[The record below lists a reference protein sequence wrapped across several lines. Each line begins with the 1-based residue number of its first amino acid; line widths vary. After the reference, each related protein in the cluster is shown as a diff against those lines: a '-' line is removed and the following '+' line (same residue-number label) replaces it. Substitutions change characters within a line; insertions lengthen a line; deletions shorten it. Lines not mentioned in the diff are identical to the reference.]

1 MDYSNGLQ
9 IFINK
14 ERPSMK
20 TATMENVAKLAN
32 VSKATVSRVF
42 TGSDTVADETKK
54 KVMKAVKELN
64 YHPNVLARQLRMMET
79 KTIIAIVPD
88 ITNTFFSQVLRGI
101 ETTARRNGYRVLL
114 GDTGNDANI
123 EHEYL
128 EALHEKYA
136 DGLILLTARTDRNT
150 IESLAEKYPV
160 VLACEYLEGSNVPT
174 VSIDNISAARKA
186 TEHLI
191 KLGHKRIA
199 HITGP
204 MNVILSRDRL
214 KGYKQ
219 AMKTYGLEIDPL
231 LITEGDF
238 YYKTA
243 YDLSLKLMSID
254 NPPTA
259 IFAANDEMAI
269 GVIKAIQSQ
278 GLKVPEDIAI
288 VGFDNIKM
296 STIFSPFLTT
306 IGQPMYE
313 IGEKAMKLLLDLI
326 RGKKIRKKQFVLD
339 DKLIVRESCG
349 YKK

>member
-1 MDYSNGLQ
+1 
-9 IFINK
+9 
-14 ERPSMK
+14 MK
-20 TATMENVAKLAN
+20 NVAKLAN
-32 VSKATVSRVF
+32 VSIATVSRVF
-42 TGSDTVADETKK
+42 TGSDNVADKTRK

-64 YHPNVLARQLRMMET
+64 YHPNALARQLRMMET
-79 KTIIAIVPD
+79 KTIIVVVPD
-88 ITNTFFSQVLRGI
+88 ITNTFFSQVLKGI
-101 ETTARRNGYRVLL
+101 EITARRNGYRVLL
-114 GDTGNDANI
+114 GDTGNDITI

-128 EALHEKYA
+128 KALYEKHA
-136 DGLILLTARTDRNT
+136 DGLVLLTARMDRNT
-150 IESLAEKYPV
+150 IESLMKKYPV
-160 VLACEYLEGSNVPT
+160 VLACEYLEDSNFPT

-191 KLGHKRIA
+191 KLGHKRVA

-231 LITEGDF
+231 LIAEGDF
-238 YYKTA
+238 YYKTG
-243 YDLSLKLMSID
+243 YDLMLKLMSID
-254 NPPTA
+254 NLPTA
-259 IFAANDEMAI
+259 VFAANDEMAI
-269 GVIKAIQSQ
+269 GAIKAIQSQ

-296 STIFSPFLTT
+296 SVFFSPSLTT
-306 IGQPMYE
+306 IGQPMYK
-313 IGEKAMKLLLDLI
+313 IGEKAMNLLLDLI
-326 RGKKIRKKQFVLD
+326 RGKKLRKNQFLLD

>member
-1 MDYSNGLQ
+1 
-9 IFINK
+9 
-14 ERPSMK
+14 
-20 TATMENVAKLAN
+20 MENVAKLAN
-32 VSKATVSRVF
+32 VSIATVSRVF
-42 TGSDTVADETKK
+42 TGSDTVADETRK
-54 KVMKAVKELN
+54 KVMEAVKELN

-79 KTIIAIVPD
+79 KTIIVIVPD

-101 ETTARRNGYRVLL
+101 EIIARSNGYRVLL
-114 GDTGNDANI
+114 GDTGNDITI

-128 EALHEKYA
+128 KALYEKHA
-136 DGLILLTARTDRNT
+136 DGLVLLTARMDRNT
-150 IESLAEKYPV
+150 IESLTEKYPV

-191 KLGHKRIA
+191 KLGHKRLA

-214 KGYKQ
+214 EGYKQ

-238 YYKTA
+238 YYETG
-243 YDLSLKLMSID
+243 YDLMLKLMSIN
-254 NPPTA
+254 NPATA

-269 GVIKAIQSQ
+269 GAIKAIQSQ

-296 STIFSPFLTT
+296 SAIFSPSLTT
-306 IGQPMYE
+306 IGQPMYK
-313 IGEKAMKLLLDLI
+313 IGEKAMNLLLDLI
-326 RGKKIRKKQFVLD
+326 RGKKLRKNQFVLD

>member
-9 IFINK
+9 ILINGA
-14 ERPSMK
+14 RPTVKTVTMK
-20 TATMENVAKLAN
+20 DVAELAN
-32 VSKATVSRVF
+32 VSTATVSRVF
-42 TGSDTVADETKK
+42 SGSDTVADKTRK
-54 KVMKAVKELN
+54 KVIEAVKELN

-79 KTIIAIVPD
+79 KTIIVVVPD
-88 ITNTFFSQVLRGI
+88 ITNTFFSKVLKGI
-101 ETTARRNGYRVLL
+101 EITARRNGYRVLL
-114 GDTGNDANI
+114 GDTGNDITI

-128 EALHEKYA
+128 KALYEKHA
-136 DGLILLTARTDRNT
+136 DGLVLLTARMDRNT
-150 IESLAEKYPV
+150 IESLMEKYPV
-160 VLACEYLEGSNVPT
+160 VLACEYLEDSNVPT

-191 KLGHKRIA
+191 KLGHKRLA

-238 YYKTA
+238 YYKTG
-243 YDLSLKLMSID
+243 YDLMLKLMSID

-259 IFAANDEMAI
+259 VFAANDEMAI
-269 GVIKAIQSQ
+269 GAIKAIQSQ

-288 VGFDNIKM
+288 VGFDNIEM
-296 STIFSPFLTT
+296 SVIFSPSLTT
-306 IGQPMYE
+306 IGQPMHK
-313 IGEKAMKLLLDLI
+313 IGEKAMNLLLDLI
-326 RGKKIRKKQFVLD
+326 RGKKLRKNQFVLD
-339 DKLIVRESCG
+339 DKLIIRESCG